1 MEEAG
6 GGSVGDDNNL
16 IISNST
22 VLESKLLCRLQ
33 VAWKES
39 IHGLVEKAKRSV
51 LGSKKMTVLLPE
63 KDYLFDSIEGF
74 EAEDYSFEGFKAD
87 GNSRPCT
94 DVINDCKCLLYFVYM
109 LNV

>member
-6 GGSVGDDNNL
+6 GGSVGDGNNL
-16 IISNST
+16 IISYSRT

-51 LGSKKMTVLLPE
+51 LGSKK
-63 KDYLFDSIEGF
+63 
-74 EAEDYSFEGFKAD
+74 
-87 GNSRPCT
+87 
-94 DVINDCKCLLYFVYM
+94 
-109 LNV
+109 

>member
-1 MEEAG
+1 MQTSGRLERINTWLGREGEA
-6 GGSVGDDNNL
+6 
-16 IISNST
+16 
-22 VLESKLLCRLQ
+22 KCPRFQ
-33 VAWKES
+33 
-39 IHGLVEKAKRSV
+39 
-51 LGSKKMTVLLPE
+51 KMIALLPE

-74 EAEDYSFEGFKAD
+74 EAEDYPLEGFKAD